1 LGESSWSFLE
11 LVPENSYLYIK
22 IQEYQD
28 LCCLHPVLL
37 ARALPAII
45 PQEIT
50 LEEFQAKSGIGGRT
64 TAKDVLNY
72 MINHGIGTPTFRS
85 RYIFTKADR
94 MRLSLLALQK
104 GCDIENISR
113 SIGWKDFE
121 ALTSEILVLNGYST
135 ETNVYFSKPRR
146 VQIDVIGANNNLA
159 IVADCKHW
167 KRYSLSSIS
176 SYAKQQIRRT
186 KILCSARKRIRYN
199 ISHAIPIIL
208 TLYSIDVKL
217 IDGVPIVPISKF
229 KSFIEDVSLY
239 LSDIRVVST
248 KSSRRQKLEYL
259 RS

>member
-1 LGESSWSFLE
+1 M
-11 LVPENSYLYIK
+11 
-22 IQEYQD
+22 
-28 LCCLHPVLL
+28 HPVLL

-45 PQEIT
+45 PEEVT
-50 LEEFQAKSGIGGRT
+50 LEEFQAKSGIGSIT

-72 MINHGIGTPTFRS
+72 MINYGIGTATFRY
-85 RYIFTKADR
+85 RYIFSNADR
-94 MRLSLLALQK
+94 MKLSLLALQK

-113 SIGWKDFE
+113 FLSWKDFE
-121 ALTSEILVLNGYST
+121 ALTAEILVLNGYST
-135 ETNVYFSKPRR
+135 KTNVYISKPRR

-176 SYAKQQIRRT
+176 SYAEQQVRRT
-186 KILCSARKRIRYN
+186 RILCRARKRIRCN

-208 TLYSIDVKL
+208 TLYSMDVKQ

-239 LSDIRVVST
+239 LSDILVVSA
-248 KSSRRQKLEYL
+248 KSSRRQKLGFL